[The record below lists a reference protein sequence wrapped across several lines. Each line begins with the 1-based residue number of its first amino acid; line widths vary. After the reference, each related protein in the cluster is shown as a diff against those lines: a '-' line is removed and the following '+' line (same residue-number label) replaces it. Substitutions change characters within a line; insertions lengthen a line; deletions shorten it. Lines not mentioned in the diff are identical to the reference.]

1 MLALTNK
8 LNNTIEIKEALRNR
22 SLAKIAYQS
31 NIKRLLNIK
40 TEGQE
45 IDTVAS
51 LLSQKNS

>member
-1 MLALTNK
+1 MLALTNT

>member
-40 TEGQE
+40 AEGQE
-45 IDTVAS
+45 INTVSS